1 MKRRKALSLLAI
13 AVVTGLG
20 SMAATKLLFRPPAA
34 QASSTLLV
42 SAAASLQEALK
53 AIEPRFARA
62 NPSIKLTYNFGASG
76 ALQQQIEQGAPADIF
91 LSAAQKQMNA
101 LQQKGLILPET
112 RRNLLT
118 NRLVL
123 IVPQNSA
130 LGLTGFRQLV
140 NVKKIAVGEPRSVPV
155 GQYAE
160 EVFKNLG
167 LLDSLKAKF
176 VFGSNVRNVL
186 AAVES
191 GNVDAGIVYATD
203 AQLSS
208 RVKRVA
214 TAPTTLHSPI
224 VYPVAVLK
232 GSKNAAAAKAY
243 VQFLSSDV
251 AKTMF
256 KKFGFVT
263 L

>member
-1 MKRRKALSLLAI
+1 MPL
-13 AVVTGLG
+13 V
-20 SMAATKLLFRPPAA
+20 ATQLRSKPPSA
-34 QASSTLLV
+34 QASGTLLT
-42 SAAASLQEALK
+42 SAAASVQGALK
-53 AIEPRFARA
+53 ALEPRFAQI
-62 NPSIKLTYNFGASG
+62 NPGIKLIYNFGASG
-76 ALQQQIEQGAPADIF
+76 ALQQQIEQGAPVDIF
-91 LSAAQKQMNA
+91 LSAAQKQMNT
-101 LQQKGLILPET
+101 LQKKGLILAET

-130 LGLTGFRQLV
+130 LSLNGFRQLV
-140 NVKKIAVGEPRSVPV
+140 NVKKIAVGEPRSVPA

-167 LLDSLKAKF
+167 VLDQLKAKF

-203 AQLSS
+203 AKLSS

-224 VYPVAVLK
+224 IYPVAVLK
-232 GSKNAAAAKAY
+232 GSKNVAAARAY
-243 VQFLSSDV
+243 VQFLSSDT
-251 AKTMF
+251 AKAVF
-256 KKFGFVT
+256 KAYGFGT
-263 L
+263 P